1 MKLCTYPVVL
11 LTLIA
16 ALGFGGCS
24 SRAKLKYLNEPF
36 TTTELKIPLT
46 VTGIEFNDNRT
57 DTSSRAVDIPRYTK
71 NGQTDTVHQTLLQEH
86 QTILT
91 NEMKSY
97 FDGSGKEV
105 EAVIEVL
112 EGDKC
117 FTAGRVSEIEYV
129 KVRLGLTL
137 LDTVHTPYFLKSTG
151 EASYEIKSLDAKNEF
166 LEQLYQKAL
175 KAALHKCCEGIAG
188 TLQQMKE

>member
-1 MKLCTYPVVL
+1 MKLLKYPVFL

-16 ALGFGGCS
+16 TITVVGCS

-36 TTTELKIPLT
+36 TTTELKIPLN

-57 DTSSRAVDIPRYTK
+57 DTSSRALDIPRYTK
-71 NGQTDTVHQTLLQEH
+71 NGQTDTVHQALLPEH
-86 QTILT
+86 RAILT
-91 NEMKSY
+91 GEMESY

-112 EGDKC
+112 EGEKC
-117 FTAGRVSEIEYV
+117 FAAGRVAEVEYV
-129 KVRLGLTL
+129 KVKLGLTL
-137 LDTVHTPYFLKSTG
+137 LDTVHTPYFLKRNG
-151 EASYEIKSLDAKNEF
+151 EVAYEIKSLDAKNDF

-175 KAALHKCCEGIAG
+175 KAALYKCCEAISEA
-188 TLQQMKE
+188 LKQME